1 MQDSVTLTSPSKT
14 DWSFVITLLSIG
26 ALCWFMVFT
35 GMYIDKQ
42 AKRIDKLELEM
53 ESVMGVVSPLE
64 KPKAGVTWHDK
75 QK

>member
-1 MQDSVTLTSPSKT
+1 MKT
-14 DWSFVITLLSIG
+14 DWSFVVTLLSIG

-53 ESVMGVVSPLE
+53 ESVMSAVFPPRE
-64 KPKAGVTWHDK
+64 KPKAEVTWEDK
-75 QK
+75 EE